1 MRLNIAG
8 GHALGVHGQD
18 LLLDVLTDA
27 GLVFLQHMRLEFP
40 LTIPGHGYLHIT
52 EAGAQRF
59 AAVPVPA
66 VVRVL
71 VFIVIPAVA
80 QFVVQL
86 SIKAV
91 FHELGNRLFEQA
103 LDVVHAADVRHLQQF
118 ADFFPP
124 GFFLR
129 RAIFS
134 GHMYNLLCNASILH
148 HSGGLH
154 II

>member
-1 MRLNIAG
+1 MGLYIRR

-27 GLVFLQHMRLEFP
+27 GLVFLQHMRLKFP

-71 VFIVIPAVA
+71 IFI
-80 QFVVQL
+80 
-86 SIKAV
+86 
-91 FHELGNRLFEQA
+91 
-103 LDVVHAADVRHLQQF
+103 
-118 ADFFPP
+118 
-124 GFFLR
+124 
-129 RAIFS
+129 
-134 GHMYNLLCNASILH
+134 
-148 HSGGLH
+148 
-154 II
+154 

>member
-1 MRLNIAG
+1 MSLYIRR

-18 LLLDVLTDA
+18 LLLNVLTDA
-27 GLVFLQHMRLEFP
+27 GLVFPQHLRLKFP

-71 VFIVIPAVA
+71 VFIVVPAVA

-86 SIKAV
+86 CIKAV

-103 LDVVHAADVRHLQQF
+103 PDVVHSP
-118 ADFFPP
+118 DF
-124 GFFLR
+124 L
-129 RAIFS
+129 S
-134 GHMYNLLCNASILH
+134 QE
-148 HSGGLH
+148 
-154 II
+154 